1 MISVDVNISDWVQTT
16 LQHYPCLSET
26 NQTFDNVAE
35 NRTSVNSQPKTRN
48 QTEGVN
54 AYVTEEVTE
63 DITEDVTEDVTEV
76 VTDGVTENLTENVTE
91 DKTLNVTD
99 DYKVETQEFESEPF
113 LLDVNLVAELIVGKL
128 INEL

>member
-1 MISVDVNISDWVQTT
+1 MNISDWVQTT
-16 LQHYPCLSET
+16 LQHYPCISET
-26 NQTFDNVAE
+26 NQTFDNVTQYQENNVAE

-63 DITEDVTEDVTEV
+63 DITEDVTEDVTEY
-76 VTDGVTENLTENVTE
+76 LTENTTE

-99 DYKVETQEFESEPF
+99 DNKVETQEFESEPF
-113 LLDVNLVAELIVGKL
+113 LLDVNVVAELIVGKL
-128 INEL
+128 ITEL